1 MKLTNT
7 LVQKM
12 EPGPKRYDIRD
23 DALPKL
29 ILRVEPSGKKSYL
42 VDYTRANGR
51 RNTRKLGDANVLT
64 VAEAREAARML
75 LANVALGNEPVK
87 RKSLTVE
94 AILEDHF
101 AEWARHSRKRGDY
114 LLWLIRSSFP
124 SLLHRQAESI
134 EPLEIERLRIEFR
147 KKGLKNATINKKLSA
162 LKGMLSWAV
171 RNRLLDRNPLEEIRR
186 VKEVDS
192 EQRIRYLT
200 DDERARLLSA
210 LTERDEEIKAAKRRH
225 NIFLADRWLPPVPV
239 HGDHL
244 KPVVLVALNT
254 GVRRGALLA
263 LEWRDVDFETGTIT
277 LRAAAAKDSDAE
289 ICPMNGVVRSALLEW
304 QAVTGKGRYV
314 FPNRDGSPMRDC
326 KTAWEKLL
334 KRAEISDFRWHD
346 MRHDFA
352 SRLVMAGVDLNTV
365 RELLGHSDLE
375 MTLRYAHLAPSAKK
389 RAVDLLE

>member
-7 LVQKM
+7 LVQKI
-12 EPGPKRYDIRD
+12 EPGPKRFDVRD
-23 DALPKL
+23 DALSKL

-42 VDYTRANGR
+42 VDYTKLNGR
-51 RNTRKLGDANVLT
+51 RNTKKLGDANVLT
-64 VAEAREAARML
+64 VAEAREAARL
-75 LANVALGNEPVK
+75 FLANVALGNEPVRK
-87 RKSLTVE
+87 KSLTVGE
-94 AILEDHF
+94 ILEDHF
-101 AEWARHSRKRGDY
+101 AEWAQHSRKRGDY

-124 SLLHRQAESI
+124 SLLPRQVESI

-162 LKGMLSWAV
+162 LKGMFSWAV
-171 RNRLLDRNPLEEIRR
+171 RNRLLERNPLEEIRR
-186 VKEVDS
+186 VKETDS
-192 EQRIRYLT
+192 EQQIRYLT
-200 DDERARLLSA
+200 DDERGRLLSA
-210 LTERDEEIKAAKRRH
+210 LNERDEDIKAAKRRH
-225 NIFLADRWLPPVPV
+225 NIFLAERGLPLVPI

-254 GVRRGALLA
+254 GIRRGALLA
-263 LEWRDVDFETGTIT
+263 LEWRDIDFDTGTIT

-289 ICPMNGVVRSALLEW
+289 VFPMNGVVRSALLEW
-304 QAVTGKGRYV
+304 QTVTGKGKYL

-334 KRAEISDFRWHD
+334 TRAGIEDFRWHD